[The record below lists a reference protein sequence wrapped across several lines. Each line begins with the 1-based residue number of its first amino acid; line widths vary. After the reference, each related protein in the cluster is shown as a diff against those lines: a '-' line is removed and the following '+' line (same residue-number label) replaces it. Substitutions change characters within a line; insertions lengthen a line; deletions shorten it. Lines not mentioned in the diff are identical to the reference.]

1 MHLIRFFFFLLPILA
16 EKLQEL
22 LDKADDPQA
31 LPEERKEMEELKI
44 LLPEI
49 QGKVD
54 DATEGQKSAGVA
66 ADAVK
71 DALVSRLSMFV
82 GTTITIVDRMAQ

>member
-1 MHLIRFFFFLLPILA
+1 
-16 EKLQEL
+16 
-22 LDKADDPQA
+22 
-31 LPEERKEMEELKI
+31 MEELKI

-49 QGKVD
+49 QEKVD

-71 DALVSRLSMFV
+71 DALVSRL
-82 GTTITIVDRMAQ
+82 

>member
-1 MHLIRFFFFLLPILA
+1 MFEIA

-22 LDKADDPQA
+22 LDKAEDPETLQD
-31 LPEERKEMEELKI
+31 ERKEMEELKV

-49 QGKVD
+49 KEKVD
-54 DATEGQKSAGVA
+54 DATEGQKSAEVA

-71 DALVSRLSMFV
+71 DALVSR
-82 GTTITIVDRMAQ
+82 